1 MAAPVAFHPA
11 DFHHAAFRHVSYPV
25 RIHAGDNALERLGE
39 EADRVRAR
47 RALLVCGQTVAHRTN
62 LLDRVKQALGD
73 KLAGVFE
80 GVKAGSPATS
90 VLQGVAKAA
99 SLGPDSI
106 DPDLIVAVGGG
117 SAVVTARAITIML
130 AEGGTLHDH
139 ATKYPPGERPISPH
153 LMQPKVPNIVVLTT
167 PTTAAHRAGTAVTD
181 AETGRRLE
189 MFDPKTRPV
198 AVFWDT
204 EALLTA
210 SPGLCLSAAGSLFSG
225 VVAGL
230 QSPSLNPLAEGDLT
244 QALNLLLSNLKLVG
258 PEPDNGPVR
267 LNLCAASFMYNRASD
282 SGLTSG
288 ATGVVTALAHSLDA
302 RYPECDHG
310 AAYSILTAPG
320 MRFNQAHNPS
330 GQARVASLI
339 GMNTADMDVDAAAAA
354 AAGAIAD
361 TFGDLGMPLRLRDV
375 GVPREGIELI
385 AQDAMTDFALHRNIR
400 PVKEAAE
407 LVELLRE
414 AW

>member
-1 MAAPVAFHPA
+1 MATS
-11 DFHHAAFRHVSYPV
+11 AAFRHVSNPV
-25 RIHAGDNALERLGE
+25 RIHAGDHALERLGE
-39 EADRVRAR
+39 EADRARAR
-47 RALLVCGQTVAHRTN
+47 WALVVCGQTVAHRTN

-80 GVKAGSPATS
+80 SAKAGSPGTS
-90 VLQGVAKAA
+90 VLQGTAQAA
-99 SLGPDSI
+99 AV

-139 ATKYPPGERPISPH
+139 ATKYPPGERPISPR

-181 AETGRRLE
+181 SETGRRLE
-189 MFDPKTRPV
+189 LFDPKTRPV

-244 QALNLLLSNLKLVG
+244 QALNLLLDNLKLVDS
-258 PEPDNGPVR
+258 EPDNGPVR

-282 SGLTSG
+282 SGLTAG
-288 ATGVVTALAHSLDA
+288 VTGVVTALAHSLDA

-330 GQARVASLI
+330 GQARVASLM
-339 GMNTADMDVDAAAAA
+339 GVNTADVDVDAAAAA

-375 GVPREGIELI
+375 GVSWEGIELI

-400 PVKEAAE
+400 PVKEASE